1 MDKSE
6 ARGSKDE
13 KLLRNTF
20 VNASSHVIEIVS
32 PEHETPWAF
41 SYLAVKV
48 TAFIFSNLSRW
59 ITG

>member
-13 KLLRNTF
+13 KLLRNTNTF

-32 PEHETPWAF
+32 PENPWAF
-41 SYLAVKV
+41 SYLAVKKLQDSFLV
-48 TAFIFSNLSRW
+48 I
-59 ITG
+59 